1 MNSLATTPEPRPVGG
16 IGAAIAAAEAR
27 QRRSMLRNHGGGHAK
42 VTEVELFFDLVYV
55 FAVTQL
61 SHFLLGSLTP
71 LGALQTAILFAAVWW
86 AWMYTTWVTN
96 WVDPDRAANRLMIGA
111 VMLLSLV
118 MSAAIPTAFGSGGLI
133 FAVAYVGIQLGRSL
147 YVSWTME
154 RERPSAGRNLLRV
167 SIWFCATAPL
177 WIGGGLSEQTGVRI
191 GLWLLALV
199 IDYSGPLVFFRVPG
213 LGRSQLSDWI
223 ISGSHMAERCG
234 LFIIIALGEGLILI
248 GSTFAVAEPQP
259 GLNWAL
265 VNAFTGSFAMWWLYF
280 DMGARR
286 GAHHIE
292 NHALPGLVAR
302 QAFTYWH
309 IPIVAGIIVLA
320 VADELVMAHP
330 LEPAHIEFVAVVIT
344 GAMLFIGG
352 LAGFKRISSGN
363 PWFPASHL
371 YGLAALLPLAIWGWL
386 GHPPSLL
393 YLSTLVVLFAAIA
406 LWEWVSFHGGWMERM
421 EARGWWLGFYL
432 RRRLERRRALRLAKE
447 AARTR

>member
-1 MNSLATTPEPRPVGG
+1 MATTPDRRPVGG

-27 QRRSMLRNHGGGHAK
+27 QRRSLLRNHGGGSAR
-42 VTEVELFFDLVYV
+42 VSELELFFDLVYV

-86 AWMYTTWVTN
+86 AWMFTTWATN
-96 WVDPDRAANRLMIGA
+96 WVDPDRAANRLMIGT

-133 FAVAYVGIQLGRSL
+133 FALSYVAIQLGRSF
-147 YVSWTME
+147 YVSWAME
-154 RERPSAGRNLLRV
+154 RDRPGGGRNLLRIG
-167 SIWFCATAPL
+167 IWFCATAPL
-177 WIGGGLSEQTGVRI
+177 WIGGGLSDDTGTRI
-191 GLWLLALV
+191 ALWLLALG
-199 IDYSGPLVFFRVPG
+199 IDYNGPLVFFPVPG
-213 LGRSQLSDWI
+213 LGRSQLTDWV

-248 GSTFAVAEPQP
+248 GSTYAGAPTQP

-330 LEPAHIEFVAVVIT
+330 LEPAHIEFVAIVVS
-344 GAMLFIGG
+344 GMLLFLAG
-352 LAGFKRISSGN
+352 LMGFKRISSR
-363 PWFPASHL
+363 ASTLPFSHWI
-371 YGLAALLPLAIWGWL
+371 GIAAALMLGLWGWL
-386 GHPPSLL
+386 SHPPSLL
-393 YLSTLVVLFAAIA
+393 LFAGTTLIFA
-406 LWEWVSFHGGWMERM
+406 LVAAWEWGSYHGGWMERM
-421 EARGWWLGFYL
+421 EQRGWKLGGFL
-432 RRRLERRRALRLAKE
+432 RQRTEARRAVRE
-447 AARTR
+447 ANEG